1 MIAFFISRGGTL
13 PSKHCNPI
21 YTAQEA
27 HCNTI
32 DHIIRILP
40 FLHGIRCLGYEI
52 LTLAA
57 PPLPL
62 HLRAPGEIEID
73 LRWGQRP
80 PRMRR
85 GSL

>member
-1 MIAFFISRGGTL
+1 VIAFLISRGGAL
-13 PSKHCNPI
+13 PSKPCTPI
-21 YTAQEA
+21 YTAQGA

-40 FLHGIRCLGYEI
+40 FLHGIRRLGYEI

-62 HLRAPGEIEID
+62 HPRAPGEIEID
-73 LRWGQRP
+73 LRRGQRP